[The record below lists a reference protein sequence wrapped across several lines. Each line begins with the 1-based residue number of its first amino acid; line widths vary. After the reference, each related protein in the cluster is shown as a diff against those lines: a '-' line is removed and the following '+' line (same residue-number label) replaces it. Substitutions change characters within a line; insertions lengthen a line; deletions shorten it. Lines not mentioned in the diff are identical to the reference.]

1 MLNTLDRCYDNF
13 VRHRNGHNT
22 NIDQV
27 FLWNQ
32 WVIRNKYKQVAW
44 LHQSER
50 TTSSHFNHTEIDA
63 SMMLINMGFF
73 SGLFI
78 NSRYSLTPGLGILI
92 KMQTRL
98 AGFRLI
104 TEGKLHDI
112 FYHCF
117 LWTKTLMHYWVRGS
131 ERNIVP
137 KSTVHPSFAF
147 YSIQTTLQSSFT
159 PRWSSR

>member
-1 MLNTLDRCYDNF
+1 MIISYDIGMVITLTLTKYF
-13 VRHRNGHNT
+13 FET
-22 NIDQV
+22 SE
-27 FLWNQ
+27 LSETST
-32 WVIRNKYKQVAW
+32 NKYKQVAW

-117 LWTKTLMHYWVRGS
+117 L
-131 ERNIVP
+131 
-137 KSTVHPSFAF
+137 
-147 YSIQTTLQSSFT
+147 
-159 PRWSSR
+159 